1 MNVMNKDEA
10 WEILPQLDDQWKT
23 LKMGNP
29 IPGLYPQHGAE
40 VVRIKGSSI
49 TEGEIIR
56 TEYTIVVSDQGKII
70 GTYKVIA
77 DESREMLEELY
88 KEENRF
94 R

>member
-1 MNVMNKDEA
+1 MSNEEA
-10 WEILPQLDDQWKT
+10 REILPQLDDQWKT

-40 VVRIKGSSI
+40 QVRIKGRSI
-49 TEGEIIR
+49 TEGDIVR

-70 GTYKVIA
+70 GTYKVTA
-77 DESREMLEELY
+77 EESKEMLEELY
-88 KEENRF
+88 KEDNRF